1 MSQSPDPQRHL
12 CGVLETACAAL
23 DRAGIPYAVAGGIA
37 AGFWGE
43 ARTTIDVDLVVA
55 ASPDDIESV
64 KQVFASDP
72 AFLFDPNDFEFPDT
86 FIVRV
91 PEPNRDLATPEI
103 VAIDLLIYKDGYSH
117 EVIARRHRAVYG
129 EKEFWFCS
137 PEDLIVMKLRAGR
150 FRDLGDIQTILA
162 VRGETLDLEYVNTHA
177 ERIGKREVWS
187 QLVDEWQDAP

>member
-1 MSQSPDPQRHL
+1 MKSPPSTKSGVICCWPGRGMTFQRRPRRNSGRLSRSGLHVGGAGSGDIMSQSPDPQRHL

-117 EVIARRHRAVYG
+117 EVIARRQRAVYG
-129 EKEFWFCS
+129 EKEFWFC
-137 PEDLIVMKLRAGR
+137 
-150 FRDLGDIQTILA
+150 
-162 VRGETLDLEYVNTHA
+162 
-177 ERIGKREVWS
+177 
-187 QLVDEWQDAP
+187 